1 MARDDPQ
8 FNLRMTQE
16 LKDMIAE
23 RAKANG
29 RSMNTEIVHMLID
42 GLEKELRETSELE
55 ASVLTKRHKELRNS
69 LPKTDD
75 ELVQWKNKMLDLS
88 FYFMSKVSSY
98 TKNYEALKELTEE
111 AEECVSQN
119 KKPT

>member
-16 LKDMIAE
+16 LKEMVAE
-23 RAKANG
+23 RAKENG

-42 GLEKELRETSELE
+42 GLIPEIKESSEIETSTLS
-55 ASVLTKRHKELRNS
+55 AAHRELRNT
-69 LPKTDD
+69 LPKNEI
-75 ELVQWKNKMLDLS
+75 ELAEWKAKMLELS
-88 FYFMSKVSSY
+88 MHFMEKLSSY
-98 TKNYEALKELTEE
+98 TKNYEAFRSLIEE
-111 AEECVSQN
+111 AEECVRLN